1 MITTKLIA
9 PFIQYIHGFPTI
21 WLGCFLS
28 SLTSLDRLSSPEDIL
43 FLQCKIIYKDC
54 DFAIKTL
61 ANHKKSYKIVSM
73 VRQIIKFGQV
83 SENRKARFAY
93 SIEDTIEA
101 GISLTGA
108 EIKSIRYGLVTIV
121 DGFVQRRGNNLFLAG
136 VEIQKLPTAARI
148 VNFDER
154 RQRQLLLHRNQINR
168 LIGKLQEKGATIVP
182 LKLYF
187 NNRGKLKVLL
197 GIGYGKNK
205 VDKRETIKQREW
217 ERNKS
222 RIMKG

>member
-1 MITTKLIA
+1 M
-9 PFIQYIHGFPTI
+9 
-21 WLGCFLS
+21 S
-28 SLTSLDRLSSPEDIL
+28 
-43 FLQCKIIYKDC
+43 
-54 DFAIKTL
+54 
-61 ANHKKSYKIVSM
+61 
-73 VRQIIKFGQV
+73 RQIIKFGQV

-93 SIEDTIEA
+93 SIQDTIES

-121 DGFVQRRGNNLFLAG
+121 DGFVQRRGNDLFLAG
-136 VEIQKLPTAARI
+136 IEIQKLPTANRAF
-148 VNFDER
+148 NFDER
-154 RQRQLLLHRNQINR
+154 RPRQLLLHRNQINR

-187 NNRGKLKVLL
+187 NNNGKLKVLL
-197 GIGYGKNK
+197 GIGYGKTK
-205 VDKRETIKQREW
+205 IDKRETIKTREW

>member
-1 MITTKLIA
+1 
-9 PFIQYIHGFPTI
+9 
-21 WLGCFLS
+21 
-28 SLTSLDRLSSPEDIL
+28 
-43 FLQCKIIYKDC
+43 
-54 DFAIKTL
+54 
-61 ANHKKSYKIVSM
+61 M
-73 VRQIIKFGQV
+73 VRQIIKSGQV
-83 SENRKARFAY
+83 SENRKARYSY

-108 EIKSIRYGLVTIV
+108 EIKSVRYGLVTIV
-121 DGFVQRRGNNLFLAG
+121 DGFVQRRGRDLYLAG
-136 VEIQKLPTAARI
+136 IEIQKLPTAARI

-154 RQRQLLLHRNQINR
+154 RPRQLLLHRAQINR

-187 NNRGKLKVLL
+187 NNRGRLKVLL

-217 ERNKS
+217 AKSKS
-222 RIMKG
+222 RILKGK

>member
-1 MITTKLIA
+1 MARQLIK
-9 PFIQYIHGFPTI
+9 Y
-21 WLGCFLS
+21 
-28 SLTSLDRLSSPEDIL
+28 
-43 FLQCKIIYKDC
+43 
-54 DFAIKTL
+54 
-61 ANHKKSYKIVSM
+61 
-73 VRQIIKFGQV
+73 GQV
-83 SENRKARFAY
+83 SENRKARYSY

-121 DGFVQRRGNNLFLAG
+121 DGFVQRRG
-136 VEIQKLPTAARI
+136 R
-148 VNFDER
+148 DER
-154 RQRQLLLHRNQINR
+154 RPRELLLHRAQINR

-197 GIGYGKNK
+197 GVGYGKNK

-217 ERNKS
+217 NKS
-222 RIMKG
+222 KARILKG

>member
-1 MITTKLIA
+1 MFNVFADTLERATIPQRTT
-9 PFIQYIHGFPTI
+9 H
-21 WLGCFLS
+21 
-28 SLTSLDRLSSPEDIL
+28 SL
-43 FLQCKIIYKDC
+43 
-54 DFAIKTL
+54 
-61 ANHKKSYKIVSM
+61 KSYYIRVVVFFQQKSLQLWNFRIKLNIM
-73 VRQIIKFGQV
+73 PRQIIKFGQV

-93 SIEDTIEA
+93 SIDDTIEA

-108 EIKSIRYGLVTIV
+108 EIKSLRYGLVTIV
-121 DGFVQRRGNNLFLAG
+121 DGFVQRRGDNLFLAG
-136 VEIQKLPTAARI
+136 VEIQKLPTANRA

-222 RIMKG
+222 RLLKK

>member
-1 MITTKLIA
+1 M
-9 PFIQYIHGFPTI
+9 P
-21 WLGCFLS
+21 
-28 SLTSLDRLSSPEDIL
+28 
-43 FLQCKIIYKDC
+43 
-54 DFAIKTL
+54 
-61 ANHKKSYKIVSM
+61 
-73 VRQIIKFGQV
+73 RQIIKFGQV

-93 SIEDTIEA
+93 SIDDTIEA

-108 EIKSIRYGLVTIV
+108 EIKSLRYGLVTIV
-121 DGFVQRRGNNLFLAG
+121 DGFVQRRGDNLFLAG
-136 VEIQKLPTAARI
+136 VEIQKLPTANRA

-168 LIGKLQEKGATIVP
+168 LIGKLQERGATIVP

-205 VDKRETIKQREW
+205 VDKRETIKERDLQR
-217 ERNKS
+217 RINKGIKTHIRGFLFFIGTKLS
-222 RIMKG
+222 VHFRTTWTTRTFVFAHFFFHFFFNGLVFFD